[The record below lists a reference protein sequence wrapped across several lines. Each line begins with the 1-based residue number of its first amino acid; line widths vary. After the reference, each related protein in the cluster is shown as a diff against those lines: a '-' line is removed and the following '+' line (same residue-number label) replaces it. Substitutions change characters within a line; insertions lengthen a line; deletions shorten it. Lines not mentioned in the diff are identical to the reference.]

1 VADVVIIGAGIGGLL
16 AAAKLSREFDVAVY
30 ERLPIIGGRFTNLPY
45 KGFQLTTGALHM
57 VPHGATGPLG
67 QALKDIRAKVEIIRS
82 EPPAVVRREDGSHV
96 IIRDRRDELKEF
108 DINRLEYLIYATKIV
123 LSGKRKNLAHI
134 LRTNPSYM
142 KFADALFG
150 WALSLN
156 LNEVPA
162 SEVVAMVINIYKYGN
177 TPGIPVGGCKA
188 IIDAIAETI
197 RGQINVNSEVEK
209 IIVKSKKVTGIE
221 IEGEFVS
228 AEQVIS
234 DIGPDAT
241 NKLLGLTDLR
251 EKPSTGIKI
260 SLSSDEKLIGHTG
273 VFITP
278 FMRRVKG
285 LNEVTNA
292 DPNLAPP
299 GKNLVMSHQ
308 PLQSTNLN
316 EEIHLGL
323 KDLKD
328 LFGNKFE
335 VLLVQSYY
343 NGWPVN
349 RMASGVDAPNR
360 TQYKNLYLVGDG
372 AKKGGGMEVEGVAM
386 GVERVVSAILK

>member
-16 AAAKLSREFDVAVY
+16 AAAKLSREFDVAIY
-30 ERLPIIGGRFTNLPY
+30 ERLPFVGGRFTNLPY
-45 KGFQLTTGALHM
+45 KGFQLTSGALHM
-57 VPHGATGPLG
+57 VPHGRTGPLG
-67 QALKDIRAKVEIIRS
+67 QALKDIRAKVEIIGS
-82 EPPAVVRREDGSHV
+82 EPLATVRCNDGSDV
-96 IIRDRRDELKEF
+96 IIRDIREMFKEF
-108 DINRLEYLIYATKIV
+108 GVNRLDYLIYLAKIV
-123 LSGKRKNLAHI
+123 LSGKRNNLEHI
-134 LRTNPSYM
+134 LRTNPRFM
-142 KFADALFG
+142 KFTDAFCG

-162 SEVVAMVINIYKYGN
+162 SGLSATIRNMTKYGD
-177 TPGIPVGGCKA
+177 TPGIPIGGCKA
-188 IIDAIAETI
+188 IIDAIAGTI
-197 RGQINVNSEVEK
+197 RGQISTTSEVEK
-209 IIVKSKKVTGIE
+209 IIVKGRKVTGIE
-221 IEGEFVS
+221 TEGEFVS
-228 AEQVIS
+228 ADYVIS
-234 DIGPDAT
+234 DIGPDGT
-241 NKLLGLTDLR
+241 NKLLGLISR
-251 EKPSTGIKI
+251 QEKPSAGIKI

-273 VFITP
+273 ILLTP

-316 EEIHLGL
+316 EEIRLGL

-335 VLLVQSYY
+335 VLLIQSYY

-349 RMASGVDAPNR
+349 RMASGFDAPNR

-372 AKKGGGMEVEGVAM
+372 AKKGGIEVEGVAM

>member
-16 AAAKLSREFDVAVY
+16 AAAKLSREFDVVIY
-30 ERLPIIGGRFTNLPY
+30 ERLPFVGGRFTNLPY

-57 VPHGATGPLG
+57 VPHGRTGPLS

-82 EPPAVVRREDGSHV
+82 EPLATVRCNDGSD
-96 IIRDRRDELKEF
+96 ITIRDQRDMFKEF
-108 DINRLEYLIYATKIV
+108 GVNTLDYLTYLAKIV
-123 LSGKRKNLAHI
+123 LSGKRNNLERI
-134 LRTNPSYM
+134 LRTNPRFM
-142 KFADALFG
+142 KFTDAFCG

-162 SEVVAMVINIYKYGN
+162 SGLSATIRNMTKYGD
-177 TPGIPVGGCKA
+177 TPGIPIGGCKA
-188 IIDAIAETI
+188 IIDAIAGTI
-197 RGQINVNSEVEK
+197 RGQISTTSEVEK
-209 IIVKSKKVTGIE
+209 IIVKGRKVTGIE
-221 IEGEFVS
+221 TEGEFVS
-228 AEQVIS
+228 ADYVIS
-234 DIGPDAT
+234 DIGPDGT
-241 NKLLGLTDLR
+241 NKLLGLISR
-251 EKPSTGIKI
+251 QEKPSAGIKI

-273 VFITP
+273 ILLTP

-316 EEIHLGL
+316 EEIRLGL

-335 VLLVQSYY
+335 VLLIQSYY

-349 RMASGVDAPNR
+349 RMASGFDAPNR
-360 TQYKNLYLVGDG
+360 TPYKNLYLVGDG
-372 AKKGGGMEVEGVAM
+372 AKKGGIEVEGVAM